1 MVQPGTKFDRAWR
14 SIQTRGLMGSVKWY
28 FKRQEKAEAPVD
40 VEAVLAEIKTFQF
53 QPKIS
58 VAVPVYNVEEK
69 WLAACVSSLQNQYY
83 ENWELCLADDASPSE
98 HIKPMLEKYKELDQ
112 RIKVIYREENGHISE
127 ATNSALSIATGDF
140 IGFMDNDDELAP
152 QALYEVVKALNTD
165 PTIDFLYTDEDKI
178 TENGRRFN
186 AFYKSDW
193 NPELILNHNYI
204 THFVVVKRDLLEKVG
219 GLNSAYNG
227 AQDYDF
233 VLRAT
238 EQATKIKHI
247 PGMMYHWRA
256 IESSTALNPESK
268 GYAYVAGQKRFKRR
282 RNAVA

>member
-1 MVQPGTKFDRAWR
+1 M
-14 SIQTRGLMGSVKWY
+14 
-28 FKRQEKAEAPVD
+28 
-40 VEAVLAEIKTFQF
+40 
-53 QPKIS
+53 
-58 VAVPVYNVEEK
+58 PVYNVEEK
-69 WLAACVSSLQNQYY
+69 WLQCVSSLQNQYY

-238 EQATKIKHI
+238 EQAMKIKHI

-268 GYAYVAGQKRFKRR
+268 GYAYVAGQKRSKRR

>member
-1 MVQPGTKFDRAWR
+1 
-14 SIQTRGLMGSVKWY
+14 
-28 FKRQEKAEAPVD
+28 
-40 VEAVLAEIKTFQF
+40 
-53 QPKIS
+53 
-58 VAVPVYNVEEK
+58 
-69 WLAACVSSLQNQYY
+69 
-83 ENWELCLADDASPSE
+83 

-238 EQATKIKHI
+238 EQAMKIKHI

-268 GYAYVAGQKRFKRR
+268 GYAYVAGQKAVQAATERR
-282 RNAVA
+282 GLKAQVEIAEFYGSYKINYLYDHVPMVSLIITNDTENM

>member
-1 MVQPGTKFDRAWR
+1 M
-14 SIQTRGLMGSVKWY
+14 
-28 FKRQEKAEAPVD
+28 
-40 VEAVLAEIKTFQF
+40 EAVLAEIKTFQF

-69 WLAACVSSLQNQYY
+69 WLTCVSSLQNQYY

-165 PTIDFLYTDEDKI
+165 Q
-178 TENGRRFN
+178 R
-186 AFYKSDW
+186 
-193 NPELILNHNYI
+193 LIFFILM
-204 THFVVVKRDLLEKVG
+204 
-219 GLNSAYNG
+219 
-227 AQDYDF
+227 
-233 VLRAT
+233 
-238 EQATKIKHI
+238 KIKLQK
-247 PGMMYHWRA
+247 MVVA
-256 IESSTALNPESK
+256 ST
-268 GYAYVAGQKRFKRR
+268 RFTNRTGIQ
-282 RNAVA
+282 N